1 MSCSPEVLS
10 WMEKCYAEE
19 GEEEA
24 GEEEAGEE
32 EAGEEEAGEE
42 GSLSQTIPEPAQALN
57 EALGSESA
65 KGTTMPSL
73 TEGGSVDWVREAM
86 ENSEVPPKIHYHG
99 RCKCK
104 SDGNGTIFLYPEGKR
119 LGCKRWDTYDVK
131 SLCNNAVESDG
142 QLARTSGIKYYA
154 CQGHS
159 IKGLVNHRHCD
170 SGVTEYKVR
179 WDGCGDTED
188 SWVDAA
194 SIPELHKRK
203 YSVSIE
209 KRKRHRSW
217 DSFKRDIKDRS
228 TKTTFGKTHRRGP
241 RFLAPDIRY
250 GYKISCATPLPLKR
264 GPWSTAILCDYD
276 PKRFKGCIGFEV
288 DRGYGDYSY
297 HSYHTMEM
305 HKFKKLI
312 SGNQITIKKI

>member
-1 MSCSPEVLS
+1 MSCSPEVLC
-10 WMEKCYAEE
+10 WLEKCYAEE
-19 GEEEA
+19 GKEEA
-24 GEEEAGEE
+24 GEEEG
-32 EAGEEEAGEE
+32 GKE
-42 GSLSQTIPEPAQALN
+42 GPLSQTIPEPAQALN

-65 KGTTMPSL
+65 KGTT
-73 TEGGSVDWVREAM
+73 
-86 ENSEVPPKIHYHG
+86 
-99 RCKCK
+99 
-104 SDGNGTIFLYPEGKR
+104 
-119 LGCKRWDTYDVK
+119 
-131 SLCNNAVESDG
+131 
-142 QLARTSGIKYYA
+142 
-154 CQGHS
+154 
-159 IKGLVNHRHCD
+159 IKGLVNRRRSRD

-288 DRGYGDYSY
+288 YRGYGDYSY